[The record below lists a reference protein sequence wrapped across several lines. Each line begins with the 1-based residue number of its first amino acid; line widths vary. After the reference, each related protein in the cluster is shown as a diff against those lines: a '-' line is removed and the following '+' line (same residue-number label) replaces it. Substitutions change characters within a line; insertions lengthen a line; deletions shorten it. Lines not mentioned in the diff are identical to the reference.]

1 VSQSL
6 LPPDDLSPA
15 ESAALAAEAA
25 ASNRSPW
32 SPGTATAIGSMPG
45 TDPAEAARLVYGEL
59 PELPYLPELPA
70 RGLGADLIGRTA
82 ALLVD
87 LPFEVVP
94 SGYRVAAHPGSDQ
107 RRAVELMQRD
117 LDALQEA
124 ADHAGGRP
132 NAVKVQV
139 AGPWTLTADIE
150 LARGHRVLTD
160 QGALREFGQSLAEGL
175 TVHIAEVAER
185 TGAPVVVQLDEPTLP
200 TVLAGRLP
208 TPSGFGLVPAVGSHE
223 AVELLSTV
231 IEAARAASGREVIVH
246 CCAARP
252 PIALLRE
259 AGADAL
265 SLDATLLVKAPAGV
279 SDALGEAWDAGTMLL
294 LGLVPGIAPATP
306 VTLHEV
312 AKPALE
318 LVDRLGF
325 PRTLLAER
333 AVPTPCCGLA
343 GATQNW
349 ARRALTLT
357 RELGAAFHEPPESW
371 GRGQ

>member
-1 VSQSL
+1 MS
-6 LPPDDLSPA
+6 
-15 ESAALAAEAA
+15 
-25 ASNRSPW
+25 SPW
-32 SPGTATAIGSMPG
+32 SPGVATAIGSMPG
-45 TDPAEAARLVYGEL
+45 VDPTETARLVYGEL

-70 RGLGADLIGRTA
+70 RGLGADLLGRTA

-94 SGYRVAAHPGSDQ
+94 SGYRVTAHPGADQ
-107 RRAVELMQRD
+107 RRAVELMRRD

-150 LARGHRVLTD
+150 LVRGHRVLTD
-160 QGALREFGQSLAEGL
+160 AGALREFGQSLAEGL
-175 TVHIAEVAER
+175 TAHIAEVAAR
-185 TGAPVVVQLDEPTLP
+185 TGAPVLVQLDEPTLP

-208 TPSGFGLVPAVGSHE
+208 TPSGFGTVAAVGSHE

-231 IEAARAASGREVIVH
+231 IEAARAASGNDVIVH

-265 SLDATLLVKAPAGV
+265 SLDATLLVKGPAAV
-279 SDALGEAWDAGTMLL
+279 SDALGEAWDAGTVLL
-294 LGLVPGIAPATP
+294 LGLVPGLDPATP
-306 VTLHEV
+306 LTLHEA

-343 GATQNW
+343 GATVDW